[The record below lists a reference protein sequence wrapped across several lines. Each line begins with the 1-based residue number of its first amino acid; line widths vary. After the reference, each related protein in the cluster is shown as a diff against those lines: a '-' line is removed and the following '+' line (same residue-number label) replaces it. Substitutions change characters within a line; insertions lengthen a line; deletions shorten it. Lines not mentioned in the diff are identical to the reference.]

1 MIYWLI
7 SFCLFSQAMVTEKQV
22 LDHVLQQFPTVRM
35 AQNDLQIAEG
45 EQVASRGAF
54 DILLQGS
61 YTENSGDYE
70 NDILNAR
77 LVKPTAIFGL
87 DLYAGFKK
95 GEGNFPVY
103 DEEWRTLD
111 QGEWSVGGK
120 LPLLRDF
127 LIDDRRARVKKANF
141 GKDQRA
147 YQLQATELEQVRNAL
162 HRYWDW
168 VLAGKRLLVQKGLL
182 DIAEKRDIWLLKR
195 SKAGDIPRFERNDNL
210 RSILQRKSFVMQS
223 ELILEQSIAELA
235 FFIDDDN
242 LKKQLQEP
250 RNLTFN
256 MAPPVPLS
264 AIKNSIEDL
273 AQKALAQRPDLKALQ
288 MQIEQNRVDESLQSN
303 RFLPK
308 LDLQAQYSR
317 DEGLGSTSLDDD
329 NVKAMVTLELPLQ
342 YRAIR
347 GRQAQIRGQTQK
359 LTNQKQLLKQRIE
372 ADIRVVRKNLDI
384 ALQRRELALEE
395 FALAQ
400 NLEKGERTRLN
411 QGETNVLIV
420 NLREQATA
428 EAELRLA
435 ETTAEAMK
443 HWISLKVTLGE
454 LPEVK

>member
-1 MIYWLI
+1 MISWLLLI
-7 SFCLFSQAMVTEKQV
+7 CFSTEALVSEKQV
-22 LDHVLQQFPTVRM
+22 FDHVLEQFPSVRM

-45 EQVASRGAF
+45 EQVAADGAF
-54 DILLQGS
+54 DILLQGA

-70 NDILNAR
+70 NEVLSAR
-77 LVKPTAIFGL
+77 LLKPTALFGL

-95 GEGNFPVY
+95 SDGNLAVY

-111 QGEWSVGGK
+111 RGEWSVGGK

-127 LIDDRRARVKKANF
+127 LIDDRRGRVKKANF
-141 GKDQRA
+141 GREQRN

-168 VLAGKRLLVQKGLL
+168 VLAGKRLLIQRGLL
-182 DIAEKRDIWLLKR
+182 QIAEQRDVWLLKR

-210 RSILQRKSFVMQS
+210 RSILQRRSSVMQS
-223 ELILEQSIAELA
+223 EVFLEQAISELG
-235 FFIDDDN
+235 FFIDDSQ
-242 LKKQLQEP
+242 LKKQLFTP
-250 RNLTFN
+250 RELTRDT
-256 MAPPVPLS
+256 VPLVQTS
-264 AIKNSIEDL
+264 LTQKSYTELADL
-273 AQKALAQRPDLKALQ
+273 ALQQRPDLKALQ
-288 MQIEQNRVDESLQSN
+288 MQIEQNKVDESLASN

-308 LDLQAQYSR
+308 LDLQAQFSR
-317 DEGLGSTSLDDD
+317 DDGTGSTSLDDD
-329 NVKAMVTLELPLQ
+329 NVKAMVNLELPLQ

-347 GRQAQIRGQTQK
+347 GRQAQVRAQTQR
-359 LTNQKQLLKQRIE
+359 LNNQKQLLKQRIE
-372 ADIRVVRKNLDI
+372 ADIQAIKKNLDI

-435 ETTAEAMK
+435 ETTVEAMK
-443 HWISLKVTLGE
+443 HWISLKVSIGE
-454 LPEVK
+454 LPQVR